1 MRRAA
6 VGAAAVGA
14 AAAASRTPQARSVI
28 SRVVEQVRDTAGN
41 IGSSVS
47 NLMPGHREEEMG
59 GMGGGETDSDMNDEF

>member
-1 MRRAA
+1 VRRAA

-14 AAAASRTPQARSVI
+14 ATAAARSPQGRSVI
-28 SRVVEQVRDTAGN
+28 SRVVEQVRDKASG